1 MMNRVLVAG
10 MPSAG
15 KSTYIAALRHAL
27 VAKDVSCVLELIGL
41 SQEEAHLNRLELAWV
56 DGKQMQR
63 TQSANETWVELQIRD
78 RATQESVVLA
88 LPDLKG
94 ESFEQPATLGI
105 LQAELQRELHSA
117 SSVMLFTSA
126 DREDDKLL
134 ISDIADILDDETE
147 DVEAPA
153 TPFDAREMPEEV
165 KIVELLQFA
174 NKRPLSGRNRK
185 LALIVSAWDV
195 VDAQKHVEPERWLTA
210 NRAMLDQFLRY
221 NSNLWDVRVYGVSAQ
236 GGRLPEDRDR
246 LMKLSKPSERIQVV
260 GHGADR
266 HDITAP
272 LRWLIASRLD
282 P

>member
-1 MMNRVLVAG
+1 MMNRILVAG
-10 MPSAG
+10 MPSSG

-27 VAKDVSCVLELIGL
+27 VAKDVSCALELVGL
-41 SQEEAHLNRLELAWV
+41 SQEEAHLNKLELTWV
-56 DGKQMQR
+56 DGKEMQR
-63 TQSANETWVELQIRD
+63 TRSANETWVELEIRD

-94 ESFEQPATLGI
+94 ESFEQPATLGL
-105 LQAELQRELHSA
+105 LQEDLQHELSSA

-134 ISDIADILDDETE
+134 ISDMADILGDLPADA
-147 DVEAPA
+147 DIAA

-174 NKRPLSGRNRK
+174 NRRPQFGRQRK
-185 LALIVSAWDV
+185 LALIASAWDV
-195 VDAQKHVEPERWLTA
+195 VEGQMQTEPERWLTA

-221 NSNLWDVRVYGVSAQ
+221 NSHLWDVRVYGISAQ

-246 LMKLSKPSERIQVV
+246 LMKFSKPSERIQVV
-260 GHGADR
+260 GYGADR
-266 HDITAP
+266 HDISAP
-272 LRWLIASRLD
+272 LRWLIASQ
-282 P
+282 PAS

>member
-1 MMNRVLVAG
+1 MMNRILVAG
-10 MPSAG
+10 MPSSG

-27 VAKDVSCVLELIGL
+27 VAKDVSCALELVGL
-41 SQEEAHLNRLELAWV
+41 SQEEAHLNRLELDWV
-56 DGKQMQR
+56 DGKEVQR

-78 RATQESVVLA
+78 RATQDSVVLA

-94 ESFEQPATLGI
+94 ESFEQPATLGL
-105 LQAELQRELHSA
+105 LQEELQRELNSA
-117 SSVMLFTSA
+117 SSAMLFTSA

-134 ISDIADILDDETE
+134 ISDMADILGDEPAGA
-147 DVEAPA
+147 DVPA
-153 TPFDAREMPEEV
+153 TSFDAREMPEEV

-174 NKRPLSGRNRK
+174 NRRPLFGRRRK

-195 VDAQKHVEPERWLTA
+195 VDAQTQGEPERWLTA

-221 NSNLWDVRVYGVSAQ
+221 NSHLWDLRVYGISAQ

-246 LMKLSKPSERIQVV
+246 LMKFSKPSERIQVV

-272 LRWLIASRLD
+272 LRWLIASQ
-282 P
+282 PAP